1 MAFNTLEGIK
11 VDTDLLIDDHG
22 YSVDDYSVDCCA
34 TLTNNPLMKT
44 LNILCFKNPSI
55 YVKND

>member
-1 MAFNTLEGIK
+1 MTFNPLEGIK

-34 TLTNNPLMKT
+34 T
-44 LNILCFKNPSI
+44 S
-55 YVKND
+55 VDSDQ